1 MALRLAVG
9 EIKEKIYVRL
19 RKGESLVL
27 LTCEKNELFL
37 CEGGGTEFGS
47 ADLRRGRVVLARR
60 GAERSLAQTRDLD
73 GE

>member
-1 MALRLAVG
+1 M
-9 EIKEKIYVRL
+9 
-19 RKGESLVL
+19 VL
-27 LTCEKNELFL
+27 LTCERNEWFW

-47 ADLRRGRVVLARR
+47 ADLRKERVVLARR

>member
-9 EIKEKIYVRL
+9 EIKEKIYARL
-19 RKGESLVL
+19 RTGESLVL
-27 LTCEKNELFL
+27 LSCERNERFW
-37 CEGGGTEFGS
+37 CEGELDGVWLCRLAEGTRGFG
-47 ADLRRGRVVLARR
+47 AK